1 LPKPRPARRPVGA
14 AKSAVTV
21 ASAVS
26 GPTGGVTVAARA
38 NRPGN
43 WHGRCMIPVSYGAP
57 PCNKKGRANIMSI
70 AKVTEISASSPTG
83 FEDAIS
89 KGVQR
94 ASKTIHGMRSAWVN
108 EQSVVIDN
116 ERVTEWRVN
125 LKVTFVIDD

>member
-1 LPKPRPARRPVGA
+1 
-14 AKSAVTV
+14 
-21 ASAVS
+21 
-26 GPTGGVTVAARA
+26 
-38 NRPGN
+38 
-43 WHGRCMIPVSYGAP
+43 
-57 PCNKKGRANIMSI
+57 MSI